1 MAKKCKKT
9 SADDVLIQLTMRTE
23 KPFQEESEFMSELS
37 IAKDYTKK
45 LREAFV
51 QKGYNTYLKNPG
63 WGEHFGSR
71 RLGFVDCFILSVVM
85 LDYVRSKGD
94 IEHSFYKPQ
103 LAKLFKEFGLKNSM
117 GKSIEWLKDNDYII
131 NTKYRIELTDKSAKM
146 CRKWFNPF
154 YERDELLFSLDPE
167 DEDRKIHDT
176 NIIAP
181 KLTFDKIILNPEV
194 KRKLDSALVQY
205 EKRDSFVQMGISGCK
220 AITMCFSGPPGT
232 GKTMVAEAFAKAIY
246 HRLLVVNYSEL
257 LSKWVGGSEKNIS
270 SVFKQAKIQHA
281 VLFFDEADGMA
292 YSREYSTA
300 RWENTETNV
309 FLKELEKF
317 EGVCIFATNF
327 KKKFDPAFERRLSLH
342 IEFEKPKEAERLAIW
357 QIHTKKCKLSKGVD
371 FEYLAKQYDF
381 SGGDIKNALINAARL
396 ALLEGNVI
404 KQNHLE
410 EACNSVKGKE
420 NKEKQ
425 NYFG

>member
-1 MAKKCKKT
+1 
-9 SADDVLIQLTMRTE
+9 
-23 KPFQEESEFMSELS
+23 
-37 IAKDYTKK
+37 
-45 LREAFV
+45 
-51 QKGYNTYLKNPG
+51 
-63 WGEHFGSR
+63 
-71 RLGFVDCFILSVVM
+71 
-85 LDYVRSKGD
+85 
-94 IEHSFYKPQ
+94 
-103 LAKLFKEFGLKNSM
+103 
-117 GKSIEWLKDNDYII
+117 
-131 NTKYRIELTDKSAKM
+131 
-146 CRKWFNPF
+146 
-154 YERDELLFSLDPE
+154 
-167 DEDRKIHDT
+167 
-176 NIIAP
+176 
-181 KLTFDKIILNPEV
+181 
-194 KRKLDSALVQY
+194 
-205 EKRDSFVQMGISGCK
+205 
-220 AITMCFSGPPGT
+220 
-232 GKTMVAEAFAKAIY
+232 
-246 HRLLVVNYSEL
+246 
-257 LSKWVGGSEKNIS
+257 
-270 SVFKQAKIQHA
+270 
-281 VLFFDEADGMA
+281 MA

-371 FEYLAKQYDF
+371 FEYFARHYDF